1 MFGKWPTSLFM
12 VTDRI
17 ANVVRAAAL
26 LHANGQT
33 TQRVIEATTQLAR
46 AYGYEAVVLPQ
57 WDVILL
63 RFRLLGADEHTLWRD
78 EAIHV
83 RPTGVDMNKVA
94 KTTHLID
101 RLSCLPL
108 PLSEQEVLRSEQEL
122 SAIAALKPSS
132 NVRFVVMAG
141 LGASALGLIFGVTS
155 HLTLA
160 LIFLAAAL
168 GAILR
173 RTLTGEN
180 LFVQPLVAAWVAGL
194 VGGASQYFFSDSQLQ
209 FVDITPC
216 MILVPGAHILNAS
229 LDLARGRLSLGI
241 ARLAYSL
248 MILLAIC
255 AGLLVGLTMTNGSL
269 SDGMLSA
276 QVPLWLDIASAGIAV
291 AAFGAFFSLPWR
303 VLVAPILVGMLCHA
317 SRWLILENGGGVV
330 LGAFVACLI
339 AGIITAIL
347 ARYLKLPFAALA
359 FSAVVSMMPGI
370 FVFKLASGLIDVY
383 LAGSSATLPMLTN
396 VVSNGTA
403 TFLIVMAMT
412 FGLIVPKMLI
422 DGWLEA
428 RGSKM

>member
-1 MFGKWPTSLFM
+1 M

-17 ANVVRAAAL
+17 ANVAQAAAL

-33 TQRVIEATTQLAR
+33 TQRVIEATTRLAR
-46 AYGYEAVVLPQ
+46 AYGYEAIVLPQ
-57 WDVILL
+57 WDVIIL
-63 RFRLLGADEHTLWRD
+63 RFRPLGTDVHTLWRD
-78 EAIHV
+78 EMVHI

-94 KTTHLID
+94 QTTHMID
-101 RLSCLPL
+101 RLSASPMPL
-108 PLSEQEVLRSEQEL
+108 TETEVLRSEQEL
-122 SAIAALKPSS
+122 RTIAALKPSS
-132 NVRFVVMAG
+132 NLRFVLMAG

-160 LIFLAAAL
+160 LIFFAAAL
-168 GAILR
+168 GAICR
-173 RTLTGEN
+173 RSLAGEN

-194 VGGASQYFFSDSQLQ
+194 VGGGAQYFFSDTQLQ

-229 LDLARGRLSLGI
+229 LDLARGRISLGV
-241 ARLAYSL
+241 ARLIYCL

-255 AGLLVGLTMTNGSL
+255 AGLLVGLTMTKGSL
-269 SDGMLSA
+269 TDGMLST
-276 QVPLWLDIASAGIAV
+276 QVPLWLDILSAGLAV

-303 VLVAPILVGMLCHA
+303 ILLAPIIVGMICHA

-339 AGIITAIL
+339 AGTVTAIL

-370 FVFKLASGLIDVY
+370 FVFKLASSLVEVY
-383 LAGSSATLPMLTN
+383 LAGNTATLAMLAE

-412 FGLIVPKMLI
+412 FGLIAPKMLI
-422 DGWLEA
+422 DGWLGA
-428 RGSKM
+428 RER

>member
-1 MFGKWPTSLFM
+1 M

-17 ANVVRAAAL
+17 ANVLRAAQL

-46 AYGYEAVVLPQ
+46 AYGYEVLVLPQ
-57 WDVILL
+57 WDLILL
-63 RFRLLGADEHTLWRD
+63 RYRPLNAETHTPWQD
-78 EAIHV
+78 EAIHI
-83 RPTGVDMNKVA
+83 RPTGVDMNKVSR
-94 KTTHLID
+94 TTHLVD
-101 RLSCLPL
+101 RLASLPA
-108 PLSEQEVLRSEQEL
+108 PLAETEVLRSEQEL
-122 SAIAALKPSS
+122 KDISALKPSS
-132 NVRFVVMAG
+132 NARFVVMAG

-155 HLTLA
+155 GITLA

-168 GAILR
+168 GAVLR
-173 RTLTGEN
+173 RSLTGEN
-180 LFVQPLVAAWVAGL
+180 LYVQPLVAAWVAGI
-194 VGGASQYFFSDSQLQ
+194 VGGLAQLFFKETQLQ

-229 LDLARGRLSLGI
+229 LDLARGRLSLGM
-241 ARLAYSL
+241 ARLGYCL

-269 SDGMLSA
+269 TAGLLSDH
-276 QVPLWLDIASAGIAV
+276 VPLWLDIFSAGVAV

-303 VLVAPILVGMLCHA
+303 VLIAPIVVGMLCHA

-339 AGIITAIL
+339 AGGMTAAL

-370 FVFKLASGLIDVY
+370 FVFKLASSLIDVY
-383 LAGSSATLPMLTN
+383 LSGEAATLPMLTS
-396 VVSNGTA
+396 VMSNGTA

-412 FGLIVPKMLI
+412 FGLIAPKMLI
-422 DGWLEA
+422 DSWFENRSSTKQTLK
-428 RGSKM
+428 SL

>member
-1 MFGKWPTSLFM
+1 M

-17 ANVVRAAAL
+17 ACILQASAL

-33 TQRVIEATTQLAR
+33 TQRVIEATTRLAR
-46 AYGYEAVVLPQ
+46 VFSYEAVVLPQ
-57 WDVILL
+57 WDLILL
-63 RFRLLGADEHTLWRD
+63 RFRPLDAEAHCLWRD
-78 EAIHV
+78 ETVHT
-83 RPTGVDMNKVA
+83 RPTGVDMNKVSQ
-94 KTTHLID
+94 TTHLID
-101 RLSCLPL
+101 RLSELPL
-108 PLSEQEVLRSEQEL
+108 PLTEAEVSRANLEL
-122 SAIAALKPSS
+122 NTIAALRPSS
-132 NVRFVVMAG
+132 NLRFVLMAG

-155 HLTLA
+155 PLTLV
-160 LIFLAAAL
+160 LIFFAAAF

-173 RTLTGEN
+173 RALAGEN
-180 LFVQPLVAAWVAGL
+180 LFVQPLIAASVAGL
-194 VGGASQYFFSDSQLQ
+194 VGGASQHVFADAQLQ

-229 LDLARGRLSLGI
+229 LDLARGRLSLGL
-241 ARLAYSL
+241 ARLTYCF

-255 AGLLVGLTMTNGSL
+255 AGLMLGLTLTNGSL
-269 SDGMLSA
+269 TDGMLSD
-276 QVPLWLDIASAGIAV
+276 QVPLWLDIVSAGIAV

-303 VLVAPILVGMLCHA
+303 VLIAPILVGMICHA

-339 AGIITAIL
+339 AGIMTAIL

-383 LAGSSATLPMLTN
+383 LAGSSATLPMLTS

-422 DGWLEA
+422 DGWLGA
-428 RGSKM
+428 RDKKSAL

>member
-1 MFGKWPTSLFM
+1 M

-17 ANVVRAAAL
+17 ANIVQAAAL

-33 TQRVIEATTQLAR
+33 TQRVIEATTRLAH

-63 RFRLLGADEHTLWRD
+63 RFRALGAGAHAPWRD
-78 EAIHV
+78 ESVHI

-94 KTTHLID
+94 RTTHLID
-101 RLSCLPL
+101 HLTALPL

-122 SAIAALKPSS
+122 KTIVTLKPSS
-132 NVRFVVMAG
+132 HVRFVLMAG

-160 LIFLAAAL
+160 LIFFAAAL
-168 GAILR
+168 GALLR
-173 RTLTGEN
+173 RALAGEN
-180 LFVQPLVAAWVAGL
+180 LFVQPLVAASVAGL
-194 VGGASQYFFSDSQLQ
+194 VGGAAQHLFTDTQLQ
-209 FVDITPC
+209 FVDMTPC

-241 ARLAYSL
+241 ARLTYSL

-255 AGLLVGLTMTNGSL
+255 AGLLLGLTVTNGSFTK
-269 SDGMLSA
+269 DMFSA
-276 QVPLWLDIASAGIAV
+276 QVPLWLDIISAGVAV
-291 AAFGAFFSLPWR
+291 TAFGAFFSLPWR
-303 VLVAPILVGMLCHA
+303 VLIAPILVGMICHA
-317 SRWLILENGGGVV
+317 SRWLVLENGGGIVF
-330 LGAFVACLI
+330 GAFVACLI
-339 AGIITAIL
+339 AGIMTALL
-347 ARYLKLPFAALA
+347 ARQLKLPFAALA

-370 FVFKLASGLIDVY
+370 FVFKLASSLIEVY

-396 VVSNGTA
+396 VSYNGTA

-412 FGLIVPKMLI
+412 LGLIVPKMLI
-422 DGWLEA
+422 DNWLGEQKHKFPPEKQ
-428 RGSKM
+428 RL

>member
-1 MFGKWPTSLFM
+1 M

-17 ANVVRAAAL
+17 ACVLRAAAL

-33 TQRVIEATTQLAR
+33 TQRVIEATTRLAR
-46 AYGYEAVVLPQ
+46 AFGYEAVVLPQ
-57 WDVILL
+57 WDLILL
-63 RFRLLGADEHTLWRD
+63 RFRPLGAEAHHLWRD
-78 EAIHV
+78 ESVHI
-83 RPTGVDMNKVA
+83 RPTGVDMNKVSQ
-94 KTTHLID
+94 TTRLID
-101 RLSCLPL
+101 RLCALASPL
-108 PLSEQEVLRSEQEL
+108 TEETVAHADQALIK
-122 SAIAALKPSS
+122 IADLKPSS
-132 NVRFVVMAG
+132 NMRFVLMAG

-155 HLTLA
+155 QLTLA
-160 LIFLAAAL
+160 LIFFAAAL

-173 RTLTGEN
+173 RALAGEN
-180 LFVQPLVAAWVAGL
+180 LFVQPLVAASVAGL
-194 VGGASQYFFSDSQLQ
+194 VGGAAQHLLTDTQLQ

-241 ARLAYSL
+241 ARLTYCL

-255 AGLLVGLTMTNGSL
+255 AGLLMGLTVTNGSL
-269 SDGMLSA
+269 TDGMLSA
-276 QVPLWLDIASAGIAV
+276 QVPLWLDILSAGIAV

-303 VLVAPILVGMLCHA
+303 ILIAPILVGMICHA
-317 SRWLILENGGGVV
+317 SRWFILENGGGVV

-339 AGIITAIL
+339 AGIITAML

-370 FVFKLASGLIDVY
+370 FVFKLASGLVEVY
-383 LAGSSATLPMLTN
+383 RADSDATIAMLTN

-422 DGWLEA
+422 DSWLGE
-428 RGSKM
+428 REQKSPPQVGRL

>member
-1 MFGKWPTSLFM
+1 M
-12 VTDRI
+12 VSDRI

-33 TQRVIEATTQLAR
+33 TQRVIEDTTRLAR
-46 AYGYEAVVLPQ
+46 AYGYETIVLPQ

-63 RFRLLGADEHTLWRD
+63 RFRALGVDEHALWRD
-78 EAIHV
+78 ETVHI

-101 RLSCLPL
+101 RLSDLPF

-132 NVRFVVMAG
+132 NLRFVLMAG
-141 LGASALGLIFGVTS
+141 LGAAALGLIFGVTS

-160 LIFLAAAL
+160 LIFIAATL

-173 RTLTGEN
+173 RALRSEN
-180 LFVQPLVAAWVAGL
+180 LFVQPLVAAWVAGI
-194 VGGASQYFFSDSQLQ
+194 VGGASQYFFADSQLQ

-241 ARLAYSL
+241 ARLTYSL

-269 SDGMLSA
+269 SDSLLSD
-276 QVPLWLDIASAGIAV
+276 QVPLWLDILSAGIAV

-303 VLVAPILVGMLCHA
+303 VLIAPILVGMLCHA
-317 SRWLILENGGGVV
+317 CRWLILENGGGVV

-370 FVFKLASGLIDVY
+370 FVFKLASGLIEVY
-383 LAGSSATLPMLTN
+383 LAGDSATLQMLTN

-403 TFLIVMAMT
+403 TCLIVMAMT

-422 DGWLEA
+422 DGWLGVKEN
-428 RGSKM
+428 KK

>member
-1 MFGKWPTSLFM
+1 M

-17 ANVVRAAAL
+17 ANIAQAAAL

-33 TQRVIEATTQLAR
+33 TQRVIEATTRLAH

-63 RFRLLGADEHTLWRD
+63 RFRALGAGPHTLWRD
-78 EAIHV
+78 EAVHI
-83 RPTGVDMNKVA
+83 RPTGVDMNKVSQ
-94 KTTHLID
+94 TTHLID
-101 RLSCLPL
+101 RLSNLPL

-122 SAIAALKPSS
+122 NTIAALKPSS
-132 NVRFVVMAG
+132 NVRFVLMAG

-155 HLTLA
+155 LLTLA
-160 LIFLAAAL
+160 LIFFAAAL
-168 GAILR
+168 GALLR
-173 RTLTGEN
+173 RALVGEN
-180 LFVQPLVAAWVAGL
+180 LYVQPLVAASVAGL
-194 VGGASQYFFSDSQLQ
+194 VGGAAQHLFTDTQLQ
-209 FVDITPC
+209 FVDMTPC

-241 ARLAYSL
+241 ARLTYSL

-255 AGLLVGLTMTNGSL
+255 AGLLMGLALTNGSL
-269 SDGMLSA
+269 TEDMLSA
-276 QVPLWLDIASAGIAV
+276 QVPLWLDIISAGTAV

-303 VLVAPILVGMLCHA
+303 VLIAPILVGMVCHA
-317 SRWLILENGGGVV
+317 SRWLVLENGGGIVF
-330 LGAFVACLI
+330 GAFVACLI

-347 ARYLKLPFAALA
+347 ARQLKLPFAALA

-370 FVFKLASGLIDVY
+370 FVFKLASSLIEVY

-403 TFLIVMAMT
+403 TFLTVLAMT
-412 FGLIVPKMLI
+412 FGLILPKMLI
-422 DGWLEA
+422 DGWLGE
-428 RGSKM
+428 REQKSSPQ